1 MAPDIGNG
9 GQPGAITPDDDW
21 AQSRSSQALNRALRI
36 AGPRPQQCEV

>member
-21 AQSRSSQALNRALRI
+21 AQSRSSQALISALRMLDQGRSN
-36 AGPRPQQCEV
+36 AK